1 LKLWAKMNKGKEKQ
15 EAWGSHFHLIPKN
28 VQKIIEGNLLKI
40 IIIYK
45 LLKSK

>member
-1 LKLWAKMNKGKEKQ
+1 MNKGKEKQ
-15 EAWGSHFHLIPKN
+15 EAWGSCFHLIPNTMQKN
-28 VQKIIEGNLLKI
+28 IEGNLLKI